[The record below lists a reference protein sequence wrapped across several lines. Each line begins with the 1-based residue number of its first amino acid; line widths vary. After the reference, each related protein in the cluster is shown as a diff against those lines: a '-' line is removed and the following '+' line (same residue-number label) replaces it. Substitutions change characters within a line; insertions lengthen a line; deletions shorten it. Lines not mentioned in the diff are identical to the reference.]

1 MRLAHLLAAVLLC
14 LPAAAAAQNAPQT
27 DWRTP
32 PKAFFIIPP
41 LTAFPDPL
49 SVAAAYNPTPNFTA
63 EAGVTLVAPGAFAR
77 AGVAIPFKVSEQDG
91 SALLLM
97 AGYRTVLIPLI
108 HGTSIAG
115 PTASVAV
122 RSWPRA
128 GGWGWQLNVGGWYGL
143 SPRQCDEVPTGCP
156 GETDANLIPEVRI
169 AAIRWR

>member
-1 MRLAHLLAAVLLC
+1 MRRTHLFTAILLIFAVAA
-14 LPAAAAAQNAPQT
+14 PAQVAPRT

-49 SVAAAYNPTPNFTA
+49 SVAAAINPTPNFTA
-63 EAGVTLVAPGAFAR
+63 EGGVTLVAPGAFVR

-97 AGYRTVLIPLI
+97 AGFRTVVIPLI
-108 HGTSIAG
+108 HGSSIAG

-143 SPRQCDEVPTGCP
+143 SPRQCDDVPTGCP
-156 GETDANLIPEVRI
+156 GEKDARILPEVRI